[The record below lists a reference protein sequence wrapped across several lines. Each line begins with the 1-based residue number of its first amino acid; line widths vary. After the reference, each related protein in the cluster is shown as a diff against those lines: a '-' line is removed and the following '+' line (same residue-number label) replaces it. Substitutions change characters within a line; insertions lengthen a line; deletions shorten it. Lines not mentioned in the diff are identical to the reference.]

1 MSMFLDKDVESLK
14 RKKELFTKRLK
25 ESRER
30 LNLNIKSE
38 EREEIER
45 VIQLYRRKLTEIQE
59 KLQEIED

>member
-1 MSMFLDKDVESLK
+1 MSMFLDKNLESLK

-25 ESRER
+25 ESKER
-30 LNLNIKSE
+30 LNLNITSD

-59 KLQEIED
+59 KLQELED